1 MVVYVTE
8 TILYRPEKII
18 QREDESIIAFYDN
31 VCLPCGINDGHC
43 HPALITGHFPTANIV
58 PY

>member
-31 VCLPCGINDGHC
+31 VCLPCKINDGHC
-43 HPALITGHFPTANIV
+43 QSPSTT
-58 PY
+58 YY